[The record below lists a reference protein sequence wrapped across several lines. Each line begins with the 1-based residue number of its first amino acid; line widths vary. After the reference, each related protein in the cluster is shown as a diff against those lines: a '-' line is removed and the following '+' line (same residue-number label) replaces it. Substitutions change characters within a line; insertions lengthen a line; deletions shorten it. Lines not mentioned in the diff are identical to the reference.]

1 MPSSTQTKPETF
13 IPSSRQISFTRH
25 LIGVLLNLTVL
36 GLTEQY
42 WQYVFIDSF
51 MLLLLIAALIQVVL
65 KLTMEVIHRLLVF
78 FFTARSGFGI
88 LLGKAIVF
96 FVIDV
101 SAKVILL
108 LGIHAVFG
116 ERVRF
121 GGIGDGNLAFAVVVI
136 IMLLTEQFFLRIHN
150 RLN

>member
-25 LIGVLLNLTVL
+25 LIGVLLNLTAL
-36 GLTEQY
+36 GLIEQY

-51 MLLLLIAALIQVVL
+51 TLLILIAVLIQVML
-65 KLTMEVIHRLLVF
+65 TLTMEVIHRLFIFLF
-78 FFTARSGFGI
+78 AERRGFSI
-88 LLGKAIVF
+88 LMGKAIVF
-96 FVIDV
+96 FVMDV

-116 ERVRF
+116 DQVLF
-121 GGIGDGNLAFAVVVI
+121 GGAGGGNLAFAVVVI
-136 IMLLTEQFFLRIHN
+136 IMLLIEQFFLQIHN
-150 RLN
+150 RLS